1 MLDQPREFFF
11 RRATIPLRS
20 LSDQSQTLQ
29 RQSRHVD
36 CLYRPCLGIVESHEG
51 LVCNVS
57 LTPNLGALPTRPLLA
72 DRSHDLGAK
81 RVQRDFV

>member
-29 RQSRHVD
+29 RRSRHVD
-36 CLYRPCLGIVESHEG
+36 CLYRPCLGIVESQEG
-51 LVCNVS
+51 LAYG
-57 LTPNLGALPTRPLLA
+57 LPFAPNLDGSPT
-72 DRSHDLGAK
+72 
-81 RVQRDFV
+81 